1 MVVGIKGLGKL
12 SLGDDTALVQSQK
25 MDEPV
30 FERRESNE
38 QVKRDDVTS
47 LRRDHTMA
55 DNTEAKQQ
63 QSIPSRQLVLHV
75 MLSLLVSAAVFVV
88 VSWMVL
94 VPQLAQHERR
104 IRDLEAQISQMQEEA
119 EEAQAAESPAT
130 PPAPA
135 AVPAVDKK

>member
-1 MVVGIKGLGKL
+1 
-12 SLGDDTALVQSQK
+12 
-25 MDEPV
+25 
-30 FERRESNE
+30 
-38 QVKRDDVTS
+38 
-47 LRRDHTMA
+47 MA

-104 IRDLEAQISQMQEEA
+104 IRDLEAQVSELQE
-119 EEAQAAESPAT
+119 AAEQAEAAAPPA
-130 PPAPA
+130 PAAPAAPA
-135 AVPAVDKK
+135 AVPAVEKK

>member
-1 MVVGIKGLGKL
+1 
-12 SLGDDTALVQSQK
+12 
-25 MDEPV
+25 
-30 FERRESNE
+30 
-38 QVKRDDVTS
+38 
-47 LRRDHTMA
+47 MA